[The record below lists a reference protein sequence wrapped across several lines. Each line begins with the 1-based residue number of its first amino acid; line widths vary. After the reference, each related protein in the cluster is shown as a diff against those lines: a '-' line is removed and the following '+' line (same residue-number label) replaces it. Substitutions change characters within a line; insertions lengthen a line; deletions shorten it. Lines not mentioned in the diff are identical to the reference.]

1 MLRKVCLH
9 GYLAEKFG
17 EVFELDVQ
25 TPAEA
30 VRALSVQLK
39 GFASSV
45 RGGEFFVLRDKEKLE
60 EVELL
65 MTMGGA
71 SELHI
76 VPVANGSKN
85 NGVLKVV
92 LGVVLI
98 GVSFAVAGWSMAG
111 MSNVVFGSVTAG
123 HMLAMGAGMLLNGL
137 GQLLSPTPTID
148 SNESPDS
155 RPSYLFS
162 GAQNLEEE
170 GNVIPLVY
178 GAPWAGSLVASCGFD
193 TQEVN

>member
-1 MLRKVCLH
+1 MIRRICLH

-45 RGGEFFVLRDKEKLE
+45 RGGEFFVLRDEEKIE

-65 MTMGGA
+65 MTMGSGR
-71 SELHI
+71 ELHI

-148 SNESPDS
+148 SNERPDS

-170 GNVIPLVY
+170 GNVVPLAY
-178 GAPWAGSLVASCGFD
+178 GAPWVGSLVASCGFD
-193 TQEVN
+193 TQEAN